1 MSSDAAWRLLSWISP
16 GALLSACIV
25 APPSPKTAPC
35 CDHVA
40 HAPQQDRI
48 IAAGG
53 RIVHN
58 GGTKRV
64 MGMLAMTR
72 AIGDH
77 YLRPYVIA
85 DPEVERGSHN
95 GACDVACHMWLDMVS
110 CGAQAMVH

>member
-1 MSSDAAWRLLSWISP
+1 MHTLQLCLLPEVESWEPVTSSDAAWRLLSWISP

-85 DPEVERGSHN
+85 DPEVGRGSYP
-95 GACDVACHMWLDMVS
+95 ALVM
-110 CGAQAMVH
+110 